1 MNNTIETL
9 TTRRSIRSYT
19 PKQIPM
25 NQLNAILE
33 AGMYAPS
40 GKGRQSVTMV
50 VVQDATILAKLSTM
64 NAHIMGKNIDPFYGA
79 PTVIIVF
86 SDPDSGTITP
96 VEDGTLVIG
105 NLMNAATS
113 LGIGSCWIHRAKQ
126 EFDSEEG
133 KQLLSDWGLPE
144 RYIGIGHCAL
154 GYPASEP
161 PVPVARK
168 ENFVVF
174 AK

>member
-9 TTRRSIRSYT
+9 KSRRSIRSYA
-19 PKQIPM
+19 PKQIAT
-25 NQLNAILE
+25 NELNLILD

-40 GKGRQSVTMV
+40 GMGRQSVTMV
-50 VVQDATILAKLSTM
+50 VVQDASLIAQLSTM
-64 NAHIMGKNIDPFYGA
+64 NAHLMGKDIDPFYGA

-96 VEDGTLVIG
+96 VEDGSLVMG

-133 KQLLSDWGLPE
+133 KKLLADWGLPE
-144 RYIGIGHCAL
+144 RYIGIGHCVL
-154 GYPASEP
+154 GYPANESP
-161 PVPVARK
+161 APAARK
-168 ENFVVF
+168 NNFIIF